1 MLQLNIQKVNLNI
14 LLAALCALIT
24 FVPVLNFV
32 LAVPGELVLAL
43 GAWVLSNGLISAFL
57 FLYSRLNRSLAVRS

>member
-1 MLQLNIQKVNLNI
+1 MLQLNIQKINLTG

-24 FVPVLNFV
+24 LVPVLNFA
-32 LAVPGELVLAL
+32 LAVPGELGLAL

-57 FLYSRLNRSLAVRS
+57 FLYSRLTRSLGTRS

>member
-1 MLQLNIQKVNLNI
+1 MLHLNIQKINLTG

-24 FVPVLNFV
+24 LVPVLNFV
-32 LAVPGELVLAL
+32 LAVPGELLLAL

-57 FLYSRLNRSLAVRS
+57 FFYSRLNRSLAVHS